1 MIIRLGMKKKNNIIV
16 EIKGPLFWIKEM
28 DFLLSYY
35 KVVI

>member
-1 MIIRLGMKKKNNIIV
+1 MRKKNNIIV

-28 DFLLSYY
+28 AFLLSYY